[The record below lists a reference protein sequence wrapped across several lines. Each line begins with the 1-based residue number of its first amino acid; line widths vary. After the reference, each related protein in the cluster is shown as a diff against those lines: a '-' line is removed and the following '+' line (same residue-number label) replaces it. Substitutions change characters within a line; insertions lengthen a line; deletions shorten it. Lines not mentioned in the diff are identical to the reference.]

1 VARRKL
7 AGLNGHRIINALK
20 KGGFELVRVSGSHH
34 MLWNPDTPLSKVTVP
49 VHGAKDL
56 PPGTVRSIIKQA
68 GLTVEQFI
76 ALL

>member
-7 AGLNGHRIINALK
+7 AGLNGQQIIKALQRD
-20 KGGFELVRVSGSHH
+20 GFELVRVSGSHY
-34 MLWNPDTPLSKVTVP
+34 MLRKPGKSLCKVSVP
-49 VHGAKDL
+49 VHGSQDL

-68 GLTVEQFI
+68 GLTVEEFT